1 MPDVTLLN
9 IGRTITVA
17 DGQTILSAALAEG
30 IDFPYGCKSGRCG
43 SCKSRLAEGR
53 VDHLDHTR
61 FALTGEE
68 REAGLIL
75 VCRTVPITDA
85 SVEWLGDARAQGRR
99 RAAVPVGT
107 DELDTRRAKTTAI
120 EKA

>member
-17 DGQTILSAALAEG
+17 EGQTILSAALEAG
-30 IDFPYGCKSGRCG
+30 VDYPHGCKAGRCG
-43 SCKSRLAEGR
+43 SCKSRLAEGQ

-61 FALTGEE
+61 FALTAED

-75 VCRTVPITDA
+75 ACRAVPTTDA
-85 SVEWLGDARAQGRR
+85 NVAWLGQGRSPGR
-99 RAAVPVGT
+99 GQAADLVRT
-107 DELDTRRAKTTAI
+107 
-120 EKA
+120 